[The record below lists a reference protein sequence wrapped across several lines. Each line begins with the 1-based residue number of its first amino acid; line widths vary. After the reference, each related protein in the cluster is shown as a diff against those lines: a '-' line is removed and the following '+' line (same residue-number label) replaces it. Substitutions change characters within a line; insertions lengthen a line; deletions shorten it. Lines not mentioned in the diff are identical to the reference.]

1 MTASGLP
8 VITAPSTATVAL
20 NQVTKITGV
29 SLSET
34 GSTSDETFTVTLSD
48 SHGKLSATRG
58 RVAGAASGSRHHQ
71 PDHHRVAGAR

>member
-29 SLSET
+29 SLSES
-34 GSTSDETFTVTLSD
+34 GSTSDETL
-48 SHGKLSATRG
+48 HGDAERRPRQAVG
-58 RVAGAASGSRHHQ
+58 
-71 PDHHRVAGAR
+71 DHVG